1 MYLESDTN
9 GTAEHQDL
17 LLKVVNAVHK
27 INPCAVIQSSHAL
40 KTMLKTK
47 LNTGYTGDFKSNCL
61 QKLLWVPTFGFHT
74 AGAALVCFPVQA
86 L

>member
-47 LNTGYTGDFKSNCL
+47 LNTGYTGD
-61 QKLLWVPTFGFHT
+61 V
-74 AGAALVCFPVQA
+74 
-86 L
+86 